1 MSEPLRVFLQAIPG
15 ILFEAI
21 AVAGLLGLLL
31 AAVLCAKR
39 PFGKFYWLIAG
50 SLIYMMIWRI
60 LIQIISSRYAEILLY
75 PAVIASVYACFKV
88 PELIEPFIKKYI
100 PQKIWRFLPYALV
113 GGLCIACFCKTV
125 RLNPYNPIGTTTKII
140 LQDYASSKAD
150 NVLIFSE
157 TRAVQYHYY
166 SGLPAKLCPPLLLP
180 DGTPDEKKIYSFIR
194 HHSKGMD
201 ILYFVNIELASSSPI
216 QLKVKNSPHPAWKLI
231 GQEYVDRR
239 KKKIMRVYRYTVNN
253 KK

>member
-1 MSEPLRVFLQAIPG
+1 MSEPLKVFLQAIPS

-21 AVAGLLGLLL
+21 AVAALVGVLL
-31 AAVLCAKR
+31 AAFFYAKR

-50 SLIYMMIWRI
+50 SLIYMLIWRI

-113 GGLCIACFCKTV
+113 GGLCIACFCKVV
-125 RLNPYNPIGTTTKII
+125 RLNPYDSIGATTEMI
-140 LQDYASSKAD
+140 LQDHASGKED
-150 NVLIFSE
+150 NVLILSE

-166 SGLPAKLCPPLLLP
+166 SGLPTKPCPPLLLP
-180 DGTPDEKKIYSFIR
+180 NGMPDEKKIYSLIR
-194 HHSKGMD
+194 YYSKGMD
-201 ILYFVNIELASSSPI
+201 VLYFTNVEMADKEPI
-216 QLKVKNSPHPAWKLI
+216 QLKIKNSPDPAWKLI

-239 KKKIMRVYRYTVNN
+239 KKKIMRVYRYTVSR

>member
-21 AVAGLLGLLL
+21 AVAAVLGLLL

-39 PFGKFYWLIAG
+39 PFGKFYWLVAG
-50 SLIYMMIWRI
+50 MLIYMLIWRI

-125 RLNPYNPIGTTTKII
+125 RLNPYNSIGTTTKII
-140 LQDYASSKAD
+140 QQDYASSKAD

-157 TRAVQYHYY
+157 TRAVQYRYY
-166 SGLPAKLCPPLLLP
+166 SGLPTKQCPPLLLP
-180 DGTPDEKKIYSFIR
+180 DGTPDEKKIYALIR
-194 HHSKGMD
+194 NHSRKMD
-201 ILYFVNIELASSSPI
+201 VLYFANMEPADKEPI
-216 QLKVKNSPHPAWKLI
+216 QLKVKNSPDPAWKLI
-231 GQEYVDRR
+231 GQEYIDRR
-239 KKKIMRVYRYTVNN
+239 KKKMIRVYRYTVSR